1 MRPLIL
7 VFFLFITLMDSYFYG
22 QSLQHYRYI
31 VEPLLIPSLFLY
43 YLLSSKKRTTLV
55 LFAFLF
61 VWLGDVLL
69 MIERSPIFLQLAVFF
84 YWIMQLCFLAAFT
97 KFWKLYSFKAH
108 FLGLLIYGSYLA
120 VFLNHV
126 YASLGEMKLHGLVY
140 GLTLSIFGSI
150 SIMNLLINASKK
162 NYLLCIGILIFSIRD
177 VFLTYNK
184 KYFNEEVFTFS
195 IPILHGIG
203 FFLIIRAFLYF
214 EEQQMEP
221 EKISEFKLER

>member
-1 MRPLIL
+1 
-7 VFFLFITLMDSYFYG
+7 
-22 QSLQHYRYI
+22 
-31 VEPLLIPSLFLY
+31 
-43 YLLSSKKRTTLV
+43 
-55 LFAFLF
+55 
-61 VWLGDVLL
+61 
-69 MIERSPIFLQLAVFF
+69 
-84 YWIMQLCFLAAFT
+84 
-97 KFWKLYSFKAH
+97 
-108 FLGLLIYGSYLA
+108 
-120 VFLNHV
+120 
-126 YASLGEMKLHGLVY
+126 
-140 GLTLSIFGSI
+140 
-150 SIMNLLINASKK
+150 MNLLINASKK